1 MLTFTENE
9 RKRFR
14 YEQII
19 RGKNKVIVRL
29 NLGILYAGAKN
40 RSEEVDDDVF
50 ANGLFAKELQC
61 HGNTGDNQTVTF
73 RESSISDG
81 WPRVWSRIILLLAVI
96 LGKL

>member
-1 MLTFTENE
+1 M
-9 RKRFR
+9 
-14 YEQII
+14 QIT
-19 RGKNKVIVRL
+19 RGKYKVIVRV
-29 NLGILYAGAKN
+29 NLGISYGAKN
-40 RSEEVDDDVF
+40 RSEEIDDDVF